1 MQHFSNH
8 GLQLD
13 FIYTCFYIYIRDF
26 MKWSWG
32 TAEAYPELCQTSKTE
47 LAAKIVNGESWHVTR
62 KTVIQLITSFISK
75 VNLWLVGTYFFIN
88 LKYRLSSTL
97 QGDQII
103 DSIIIETFMKMIC
116 SKNTDE
122 SLDECQ
128 RV

>member
-1 MQHFSNH
+1 
-8 GLQLD
+8 
-13 FIYTCFYIYIRDF
+13 

-32 TAEAYPELCQTSKTE
+32 TAEAYPELCQTSKME

-103 DSIIIETFMKMIC
+103 DSIIIEIFMKMIC